1 MYVLWVEFCSNCA
14 VRSVSVCVSLVFRP
28 KEKEE
33 KGPGFSR
40 LCIRLITVE
49 FHSLCILLRYLHTLV
64 TPILPQVTLS
74 VTHHKVQGM
83 LPTHQS
89 VVDKLLSVPKLVS
102 HFRRPI
108 NYKFASLARFNVS
121 LILHILPWNMILVV
135 YWYTEV
141 ALQENLLGSIA
152 NGHTDATETT

>member
-1 MYVLWVEFCSNCA
+1 MYVLCVEFCSNCA
-14 VRSVSVCVSLVFRP
+14 VRLGSVCVSLVFRP
-28 KEKEE
+28 EEKEE

-40 LCIRLITVE
+40 LCMHLITVE
-49 FHSLCILLRYLHTLV
+49 FHCFCILLIYLHTLV
-64 TPILPQVTLS
+64 TPILLH

-83 LPTHQS
+83 LPTRQS
-89 VVDKLLSVPKLVS
+89 VVDKLLPIPKLVS

-141 ALQENLLGSIA
+141 ALQENLLGSIDD
-152 NGHTDATETT
+152 GHTDATETT